1 MTGSLGSALD
11 ILIADVVAKSRSDPS
26 SSYTAKLLAAGPV
39 YCAKKLGEEG
49 VELALAVAG
58 GDASEVANEAADLLY
73 HVAVALQAV
82 GVSGED
88 VAAVLAQRRGAS
100 GLDEK
105 ASRG

>member
-1 MTGSLGSALD
+1 MTQTLGQALD
-11 ILIADVVAKSRSDPS
+11 VLLDDVATKAASDPT
-26 SSYTAKLLAAGPV
+26 SSYTARLLAAGPTF
-39 YCAKKLGEEG
+39 CAKKLGEEG

-58 GDASEVANEAADLLY
+58 GAKDGVAAEAADLLY
-73 HVAVALQAV
+73 HVAVAIRAA

-88 VAAVLAQRRGAS
+88 IAQVLAQRRGVS

>member
-1 MTGSLGSALD
+1 MTQTLGQALD
-11 ILIADVVAKSRSDPS
+11 AVLEDVAAKADSDPS
-26 SSYTAKLLAAGPV
+26 ASYTAKLLAAGPA

-58 GDASEVANEAADLLY
+58 GTKGDVANETADLLY
-73 HVAVALQAV
+73 HVAVALKSA
-82 GVSGED
+82 GVSGDD
-88 VAAVLAQRRGAS
+88 VALVLSRRRGVS